1 MTWIGLRGSLSRR
14 SRRGRSAGWTCVS
27 RIRTIKPELWD
38 DELLG
43 SCSISARLLFIGL
56 ISNADDEGRLRGAP
70 ARLAG
75 RIFQYDE
82 LPPRKVEAWLVEL
95 EEAGRIVRYAV
106 GKERFIWLPGF
117 KKNQVINKWKASILP
132 PPPLH
137 SYDPIREKYG
147 SRTVALPATDSTSP
161 PFLPDQYRQEWKG
174 MEWRGRDEVGSSD
187 VGGATSIPFL

>member
-1 MTWIGLRGSLSRR
+1 
-14 SRRGRSAGWTCVS
+14 VS

-95 EEAGRIVRYAV
+95 DEAGRIVRYAV

-117 KKNQVINKWKASILP
+117 KKNQVINKWKPSILP

-137 SYDPIREKYG
+137 SYDPNTGEVREPDG
-147 SRTVALPATDSTSP
+147 SATGNGQHLSAISP
-161 PFLPDQYRQEWKG
+161 GSVPPG
-174 MEWRGRDEVGSSD
+174 MEGNGVEGK
-187 VGGATSIPFL
+187 G